1 MQFSFKY
8 KTHLFHRCRQRHCSN
23 AKYQVPVW
31 PTCCKSRHQPLS
43 SLVSPFLSH
52 VRLDKILTVP
62 FKRDFV
68 SNRTFATLNTIQ
80 CLVACL
86 CCSLNPWFTE
96 KVISH
101 MGQKKP
107 LVAKQSERMVWKLK
121 NWRCC
126 MKQSQYC
133 YLIVRSD
140 RQLQRDSCGWALW
153 AVILTW

>member
-52 VRLDKILTVP
+52 VRFDTILTVP

-86 CCSLNPWFTE
+86 CCSLNPWFTGE
-96 KVISH
+96 GYQPYGPKKASGGKAEWENGVEAKELKVLYET
-101 MGQKKP
+101 KP
-107 LVAKQSERMVWKLK
+107 VLLSDCQVWQAITER
-121 NWRCC
+121 
-126 MKQSQYC
+126 
-133 YLIVRSD
+133 
-140 RQLQRDSCGWALW
+140 
-153 AVILTW
+153 

>member
-86 CCSLNPWFTE
+86 CCSLNPWFTGE
-96 KVISH
+96 GYQPYGPKKASGGKAEWENGVEAKELKVLYET
-101 MGQKKP
+101 KP
-107 LVAKQSERMVWKLK
+107 VLLSDCQVWQAITER
-121 NWRCC
+121 
-126 MKQSQYC
+126 
-133 YLIVRSD
+133 
-140 RQLQRDSCGWALW
+140 CGWALW